1 VTAQQM
7 NGVMV
12 GTVVSVDDP
21 AGEARIKVNFPW
33 MGGQSD
39 SSWAQV
45 AAPMAGNDRGV
56 YFMPEPGDEVLVGFD
71 HGDVNQ
77 PVVLGY
83 MWSGR
88 DKPPSPSVH
97 ERVIQSVN
105 KHKIRFLDPPPSG
118 GDKGGI
124 VIEDAHGNTV
134 VLSNGKIT
142 IKSVGV
148 LELRGATITLNGRV
162 VSPNSNPI

>member
-1 VTAQQM
+1 MAEV

-12 GTVVSVDDP
+12 GTVIEVDDP
-21 AGEARIKVNFPW
+21 AGEARIKVDFPW
-33 MGGQSD
+33 MGGQSN
-39 SSWAQV
+39 SSWAAV
-45 AAPMAGNDRGV
+45 AAPMAGNGRGV
-56 YFMPEPGDEVLVGFD
+56 YFMPEPGDEVLVAFD

-97 ERVIQSVN
+97 ERIIQSVN
-105 KHKIRFLDPPPSG
+105 GHKIRFMDPQPAA

-124 VIEDAHGNTV
+124 VIEDAHGNRV

-142 IKSVGV
+142 ISSVAV
-148 LELRGATITLNGRV
+148 LELQAPTITINGRV